1 MYHLIDGT
9 KHVSSPNF
17 HVVLDMLLT
26 ENRVMM
32 KCSTLNLYLVIDVVI
47 VIDYVYVIL
56 V

>member
-1 MYHLIDGT
+1 MAQNMFLLPIFMLCFYR
-9 KHVSSPNF
+9 
-17 HVVLDMLLT
+17 DMLLT